1 MQLIIDIVWLLGNNL
16 PIKTLSFDLEHDVNF
31 PRYCVAATLS
41 LAIHG
46 TLLLMDDEAKVFAMP
61 AGNQSTSVSLN
72 FVAQPQTVRHEQL
85 VSSPTEPKQQ
95 SKPNTPKPEQRKPQE
110 AKKVVKSD
118 KPAPATQPL
127 EKKTA
132 PSSSSSV
139 VKEEPTNQW
148 QENKD
153 PAPEPSRSGIT
164 NQPTL
169 VETPSFLSRPT
180 PPHYPRLAQKRG
192 IEGVALYEVWLDEHG
207 RQIKQILLSSSG
219 AQLLDQSALSAIKQ
233 WKFSPYTV
241 NGQTMA
247 HRVQI
252 PVRFK
257 LEG

>member
-1 MQLIIDIVWLLGNNL
+1 M
-16 PIKTLSFDLEHDVNF
+16 NF
-31 PRYCVAATLS
+31 TRYCVAATLS

-72 FVAQPQTVRHEQL
+72 FVAQPQTVRHEQP
-85 VSSPTEPKQQ
+85 VSSPVEPKQQ

-127 EKKTA
+127 AKKTA

-139 VKEEPTNQW
+139 VKEEPTDQW
-148 QENKD
+148 QENKE
-153 PAPEPSRSGIT
+153 PASAPSRSGVT

>member
-1 MQLIIDIVWLLGNNL
+1 M
-16 PIKTLSFDLEHDVNF
+16 NF
-31 PRYCVAATLS
+31 TRYCVAATLS

-46 TLLLMDDEAKVFAMP
+46 ILLLMDDEAKVFAMP

-72 FVAQPQTVRHEQL
+72 FVAQPQTVRHEQP
-85 VSSPTEPKQQ
+85 VSSPAEPKQQ

-132 PSSSSSV
+132 PSSSSV
-139 VKEEPTNQW
+139 VKEEPANQW
-148 QENKD
+148 QENKE
-153 PAPEPSRSGIT
+153 PAPAPSRSGVT

>member
-1 MQLIIDIVWLLGNNL
+1 M
-16 PIKTLSFDLEHDVNF
+16 EHDVNF

-72 FVAQPQTVRHEQL
+72 FVAQPQTVRHEQP
-85 VSSPTEPKQQ
+85 VSSPAEAKQQ
-95 SKPNTPKPEQRKPQE
+95 SKPNTPKPEQKKPQE
-110 AKKVVKSD
+110 AKKVVKPD
-118 KPAPATQPL
+118 KPSPVTQPL
-127 EKKTA
+127 AKKTA
-132 PSSSSSV
+132 PPSSL
-139 VKEEPTNQW
+139 VKEESTNQW
-148 QENKD
+148 QENKESA
-153 PAPEPSRSGIT
+153 PAPSRSGVT

-207 RQIKQILLSSSG
+207 RQVKQILLSSSG
-219 AQLLDQSALSAIKQ
+219 AQLLDQSALNAIKQ
-233 WKFSPYTV
+233 WQFSPYTV